1 MALVTTDA
9 AALVE
14 GTARFASAA
23 RRPTQT
29 PRPGASRDRS
39 ASSASGTRSRQCW
52 RSCDG
57 ISSISC
63 RAHTARPADRVV
75 WRAGGAPWPAVPHD
89 GSDHSV
95 CGRVPHVDAAGF
107 V

>member
-75 WRAGGAPWPAVPHD
+75 WRAGGAPDPQFRMTEAITPY
-89 GSDHSV
+89 
-95 CGRVPHVDAAGF
+95 AAEF
-107 V
+107 LTSTPPDS